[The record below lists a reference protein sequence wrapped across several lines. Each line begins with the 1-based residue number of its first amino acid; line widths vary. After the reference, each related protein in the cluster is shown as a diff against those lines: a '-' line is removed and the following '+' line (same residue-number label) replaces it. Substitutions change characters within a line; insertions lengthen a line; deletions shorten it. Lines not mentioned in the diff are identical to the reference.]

1 MKKSEAD
8 DLFDEIFAE
17 ETKKKAP
24 RPSAKGVAMGP
35 SGANMGP
42 SGANMGPSGAN
53 MGPSGANMGPSGAD
67 MMRPAKKTSRKK

>member
-1 MKKSEAD
+1 MKKTETD

-24 RPSAKGVAMGP
+24 RVSGKGA
-35 SGANMGP
+35 
-42 SGANMGPSGAN
+42 

-67 MMRPAKKTSRKK
+67 MMRPVKKSSRRK